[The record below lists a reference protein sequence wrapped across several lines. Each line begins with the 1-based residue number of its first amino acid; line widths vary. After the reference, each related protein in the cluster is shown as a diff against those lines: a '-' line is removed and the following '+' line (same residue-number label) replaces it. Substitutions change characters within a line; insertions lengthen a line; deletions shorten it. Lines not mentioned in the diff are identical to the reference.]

1 MQPSPS
7 SWRSAL
13 RAAFPHTVP
22 IFAGFLVLGVTYGIL
37 MHAIV
42 SAPLL
47 SGLFSAIAFGGS
59 TQYAAV
65 PLLAAGFD
73 PLEVFL
79 LSLTI
84 SARHLFYSVSML
96 KKYDDLGW
104 KRWMRYYTLCD
115 ETFSVVSTVE
125 PPEGVDAGKFY
136 LFVSLLDWSY
146 WVTASMLGG
155 VLGGVLPFDISGM
168 DFALTALFVVLF
180 LEQLRQ
186 KQRRL
191 PGAIGIACAVVA
203 LLVCGPD
210 NLVIPSMVL
219 IFASLLIGRKKLCA

>member
-1 MQPSPS
+1 MQSSPS

-22 IFAGFLVLGVTYGIL
+22 ILAGFLVLGVTYGML
-37 MHAIV
+37 MQAIGYG
-42 SAPLL
+42 PLW

-104 KRWMRYYTLCD
+104 KRWALYYTLCD

-136 LFVSLLDWSY
+136 LFVSLLDWNY

-168 DFALTALFVVLF
+168 DFASVGIDYGFADAGFRPDGSVRGAVSGAAAA
-180 LEQLRQ
+180 EAAPPAGSHRH
-186 KQRRL
+186 RL
-191 PGAIGIACAVVA
+191 CR
-203 LLVCGPD
+203 CGPSG
-210 NLVIPSMVL
+210 LRP
-219 IFASLLIGRKKLCA
+219 G

>member
-22 IFAGFLVLGVTYGIL
+22 ILAGFLVLGATYGML
-37 MHAIV
+37 MQAIGYG
-42 SAPLL
+42 PLW

-104 KRWMRYYTLCD
+104 KRWMLYYTLCD

-125 PPEGVDAGKFY
+125 PPEGVDTGKFY
-136 LFVSLLDWSY
+136 LSISLLNWSY
-146 WVTASMLGG
+146 WIMASMLGG

-186 KQRRL
+186 K
-191 PGAIGIACAVVA
+191 
-203 LLVCGPD
+203 
-210 NLVIPSMVL
+210 
-219 IFASLLIGRKKLCA
+219 

>member
-22 IFAGFLVLGVTYGIL
+22 ILAGFLVLGATYGML
-37 MHAIV
+37 MQAIGYG
-42 SAPLL
+42 PLW

-104 KRWMRYYTLCD
+104 KRWMLYYTLCD

-125 PPEGVDAGKFY
+125 PPEGVDTGKFY
-136 LFVSLLDWSY
+136 LSISLLNWSY
-146 WVTASMLGG
+146 WIMASMLGG
-155 VLGGVLPFDISGM
+155 VLGGVAALRHLRHGFRPDGSVRGAVSG
-168 DFALTALFVVLF
+168 AAAA
-180 LEQLRQ
+180 EAAPPAGSHRH
-186 KQRRL
+186 RL
-191 PGAIGIACAVVA
+191 CR
-203 LLVCGPD
+203 CGPAG
-210 NLVIPSMVL
+210 LRS
-219 IFASLLIGRKKLCA
+219 G

>member
-1 MQPSPS
+1 MQPSPT

-22 IFAGFLVLGVTYGIL
+22 ILAGFLVLGATYGML
-37 MHAIV
+37 MQAIGYG
-42 SAPLL
+42 PLW

-104 KRWMRYYTLCD
+104 KRWMLYYTLCD

-146 WVTASMLGG
+146 
-155 VLGGVLPFDISGM
+155 
-168 DFALTALFVVLF
+168 
-180 LEQLRQ
+180 
-186 KQRRL
+186 
-191 PGAIGIACAVVA
+191 
-203 LLVCGPD
+203 
-210 NLVIPSMVL
+210 
-219 IFASLLIGRKKLCA
+219 

>member
-1 MQPSPS
+1 MQSSPS

-22 IFAGFLVLGVTYGIL
+22 IFAGFLVLGVTYGML
-37 MHAIV
+37 MQAIGYG
-42 SAPLL
+42 PLW

-104 KRWMRYYTLCD
+104 KRWMLYYTLCD

-136 LFVSLLDWSY
+136 LFVSL
-146 WVTASMLGG
+146 LGG

>member
-1 MQPSPS
+1 MQSSPS
-7 SWRSAL
+7 SCRSAL

-22 IFAGFLVLGVTYGIL
+22 ILDGFLVLGVTYGML
-37 MHAIV
+37 MQAIGYG
-42 SAPLL
+42 PLW

-104 KRWMRYYTLCD
+104 KRWALYYTLCD

-136 LFVSLLDWSY
+136 LFVSLLDWNY

-180 LEQLRQ
+180 L
-186 KQRRL
+186 
-191 PGAIGIACAVVA
+191 
-203 LLVCGPD
+203 
-210 NLVIPSMVL
+210 
-219 IFASLLIGRKKLCA
+219 

>member
-22 IFAGFLVLGVTYGIL
+22 ILAGFLVLGATYGML
-37 MHAIV
+37 MQAIGYG
-42 SAPLL
+42 PLW
-47 SGLFSAIAFGGS
+47 SGPFSAIAFGGS

-104 KRWMRYYTLCD
+104 KRWMLYYTLCD

-125 PPEGVDAGKFY
+125 PPEGVDTGKFY
-136 LFVSLLDWSY
+136 LSISLLNWSY
-146 WVTASMLGG
+146 WIMASMLGG

>member
-22 IFAGFLVLGVTYGIL
+22 ILAGFLVLGVTYGML
-37 MHAIV
+37 MQAIGYG
-42 SAPLL
+42 PLW

-104 KRWMRYYTLCD
+104 KRWMLYYTLCD

-125 PPEGVDAGKFY
+125 PPEGVENSFSP
-136 LFVSLLDWSY
+136 SLCWTGATGSWPPCWEAY
-146 WVTASMLGG
+146 WAACCPSTSPAW
-155 VLGGVLPFDISGM
+155 IS
-168 DFALTALFVVLF
+168 
-180 LEQLRQ
+180 
-186 KQRRL
+186 
-191 PGAIGIACAVVA
+191 P
-203 LLVCGPD
+203 
-210 NLVIPSMVL
+210 
-219 IFASLLIGRKKLCA
+219 

>member
-1 MQPSPS
+1 MQSSPS

-22 IFAGFLVLGVTYGIL
+22 ILAGFLVLGVTYGML
-37 MHAIV
+37 MQAIGYG
-42 SAPLL
+42 PLW

-104 KRWMRYYTLCD
+104 KRWALYYTLCD

-136 LFVSLLDWSY
+136 LFVSLLD
-146 WVTASMLGG
+146 G

>member
-1 MQPSPS
+1 MQSSPS

-22 IFAGFLVLGVTYGIL
+22 ILAGFLVLGVTYGML
-37 MHAIV
+37 MQAIGYG
-42 SAPLL
+42 PLW

-104 KRWMRYYTLCD
+104 KRWALYYTLCD

-125 PPEGVDAGKFY
+125 PPEGVGCRKILSLRLPAG
-136 LFVSLLDWSY
+136 LELLGHGLH
-146 WVTASMLGG
+146 AGRRI
-155 VLGGVLPFDISGM
+155 GGVLPFDISGM

-191 PGAIGIACAVVA
+191 PGAIGHR
-203 LLVCGPD
+203 LVP
-210 NLVIPSMVL
+210 LWPFWS
-219 IFASLLIGRKKLCA
+219 AAR

>member
-22 IFAGFLVLGVTYGIL
+22 ILAGFLVLGATYGML
-37 MHAIV
+37 MQAIGYG
-42 SAPLL
+42 PLW

-84 SARHLFYSVSML
+84 SARAPVLQRVHAEKIRRSGLEALDAVLYS
-96 KKYDDLGW
+96 
-104 KRWMRYYTLCD
+104 
-115 ETFSVVSTVE
+115 
-125 PPEGVDAGKFY
+125 
-136 LFVSLLDWSY
+136 
-146 WVTASMLGG
+146 
-155 VLGGVLPFDISGM
+155 
-168 DFALTALFVVLF
+168 
-180 LEQLRQ
+180 LR
-186 KQRRL
+186 RRL
-191 PGAIGIACAVVA
+191 SPWSPPWSRRRAWTPENSIS
-203 LLVCGPD
+203 
-210 NLVIPSMVL
+210 PSP
-219 IFASLLIGRKKLCA
+219 C